1 MEQRI
6 TTMIDNSKR
15 IEELENKMNSFES
28 TLLEIKNA
36 LVQQRKRE
44 TVQVIPPYSRLDA
57 LSRVEREKVESIMDQ
72 FDFEKVQSVM
82 EDLDW
87 KWAGTKFGVP
97 TVEEMKREAER
108 LLIDAVQEETTCS
121 TGGFRAV
128 YESEGA
134 ADPDPYIG
142 LEFILEEREG
152 FKREDDD
159 DFSCGEDHDEDEDDE

>member
-1 MEQRI
+1 ML
-6 TTMIDNSKR
+6 DNTKR
-15 IEELENKMNSFES
+15 IEQLEEKMTALES
-28 TLLEIKNA
+28 TLREIKEAIKTKN
-36 LVQQRKRE
+36 RE
-44 TVQVIPPYSRLDA
+44 IVQVIPPYSKLDA
-57 LSRVEREKVESIMDQ
+57 LSKIEREKIESVMNQ

-87 KWAGTKFGVP
+87 KWSGTKFGVP

-108 LLIDAVQEETTCS
+108 LLIDAVQEETSCS

-128 YESEGA
+128 YESTGA

-152 FKREDDD
+152 FNKEDDD
-159 DFSCGEDHDEDEDDE
+159 DDDDNLSCGED

>member
-1 MEQRI
+1 
-6 TTMIDNSKR
+6 MIDNSKK
-15 IEELENKMNSFES
+15 IEELEEKMTALES
-28 TLLEIKNA
+28 TLREIRDALGTKN
-36 LVQQRKRE
+36 RE
-44 TVQVIPPYSRLDA
+44 IIQVIPPYSRLDA
-57 LSRVEREKVESIMDQ
+57 LSKVEREKIQSVMDQ

-97 TVEEMKREAER
+97 TVEEMKDAAQC

-152 FKREDDD
+152 FKKEDDD
-159 DFSCGEDHDEDEDDE
+159 DDFMFSENHDEGDDD

>member
-1 MEQRI
+1 
-6 TTMIDNSKR
+6 MIDNSKR
-15 IEELENKMNSFES
+15 IEKLESKMDSLES

-36 LVQQRKRE
+36 LVAKKQE
-44 TVQVIPPYSRLDA
+44 TVQIIPPYSKLDA
-57 LSRVEREKVESIMDQ
+57 LSRVEREKVESVMDQ
-72 FDFEKVQSVM
+72 FDFDKVQSVM

-108 LLIDAVQEETTCS
+108 LLIEAVQEETTCS

-152 FKREDDD
+152 FKKEDDD
-159 DFSCGEDHDEDEDDE
+159 FTCGEDHDDDEDDE